1 MTQNKRIFWNI
12 VATYGRSLYSLV
24 IALCCCGWSY
34 RILGEVDF
42 GLMGLIAGLPQ
53 FFEFF
58 NGLISSSLTR
68 YFAFSVGQNE
78 KSGGADLEEVRKWFN
93 VALSVHTIIPTTLM
107 VLGIPVGIWV
117 VKCFLNI
124 PPDRVDDC
132 LLCFYFSCVTSYL
145 GMISI
150 PFTAMYTAKQYIVEL
165 TFYSFFTS
173 TLRVGYLYYM
183 LTHPGKWLVWLVGI
197 MCLTTVLTNSII
209 LGRAWFLFPECKV
222 NPKYL
227 FDFSRMRQIVGFMF
241 WKFFGN
247 LGALVR
253 GQGVNILVNKL
264 FGPTYNAAVGVA
276 SQIASYSNMLAASM
290 DGAFAPAITNL
301 AGQGEHEKMME
312 MTYRMCRL
320 GAFFLFLFAIPVSL
334 EVDNLLLFWLKTPPM
349 YAADL
354 ALFVLGMFA
363 VEEVTKGVGIAVC
376 AVGRIAKY
384 HVVLG
389 LINVFSVVVAW
400 MLAGVFDLGFL
411 SIYIALLG
419 VRVIAVCLGVVIA
432 HQDIGFGIRRWLV
445 QVVIPMSLL
454 LAVSYGVGWAMRC
467 FVGDGNRLV
476 EFVSVCSVTEVV
488 FLVSSW
494 YGILTTAER
503 DVVVGKIRKLKSRFN
518 RR

>member
-93 VALSVHTIIPTTLM
+93 VALCVHTIIPTVLM
-107 VLGIPVGIWV
+107 VLGIPAGIWV

-124 PPDRVDDC
+124 PADRVDDC

-197 MCLTTVLTNSII
+197 MCLTAVLTNSII

-320 GAFFLFLFAIPVSL
+320 GAFFCFVFAIPVAV
-334 EVDNLLLFWLKTPPM
+334 EVENLLRLWLKTPPAFSAQLS
-349 YAADL
+349 Y
-354 ALFVLGMFA
+354 FVLGILIVGEMS
-363 VEEVTKGVGIAVC
+363 KGIGIAVC
-376 AVGRIAKY
+376 AVGRVAKY

-389 LINVFSVVVAW
+389 LMNVVSVGMAWVVADW
-400 MLAGVFDLGFL
+400 LKCGFL
-411 SIYIALLG
+411 SLYAVLLAAKILVVCSGAL
-419 VRVIAVCLGVVIA
+419 VAKK
-432 HQDIGFGIRRWLV
+432 DIGFSSWRWMQTVILPMSILALCSYSAGCAFRTYIAISSPLLE
-445 QVVIPMSLL
+445 VVI
-454 LAVSYGVGWAMRC
+454 VGSM
-467 FVGDGNRLV
+467 V
-476 EFVSVCSVTEVV
+476 EM
-488 FLVSSW
+488 
-494 YGILTTAER
+494 
-503 DVVVGKIRKLKSRFN
+503 VVVSGAWFAVLNNEERAIFVDKFKRILKR
-518 RR
+518 